1 MLLGAEFG
9 YGWRVE
15 YTLENA
21 GAPEHLRTWRV
32 DLFGFDPSGVCAPD
46 GRVHFLPHG

>member
-15 YTLENA
+15 RTLENP
-21 GAPEHLRTWRV
+21 GAPDNLRSWRA
-32 DLFGFDPSGVCAPD
+32 DLFGFGLLALVSWWACP
-46 GRVHFLPHG
+46 